1 MVIAQISDT
10 HIICPS
16 IGLNKDIA
24 EDRIR
29 NLKKCINNIKN
40 LDTKPEVIIHTGDI
54 SHNGLIEE
62 YQIVDK
68 ILSPLNIP
76 ILYTPGN
83 RDNRD
88 NLKLIFNHF
97 DIKNLKN
104 DFFIYSKEF
113 KNFRL
118 ISMDTHC
125 KTSNMGEFT
134 NERLDLF
141 SRALLDKKN
150 IPTAIFMHH
159 PPFNVSETETRN
171 VEYTTEVLFPKF
183 IEILKKHNNLVG
195 LFCGHIH
202 RNIKRSINNTL
213 SYTMPPIALDLSK
226 DKIIT
231 PNFRKIQFLLHICSK
246 NTGILTK
253 KILVQ

>member
-16 IGLNKDIA
+16 TGRNKVIVEERIKNLKRCA
-24 EDRIR
+24 NTIR
-29 NLKKCINNIKN
+29 NLDN
-40 LDTKPEVIIHTGDI
+40 KPDAIIHTGDI

-62 YQIVDK
+62 YKIVID
-68 ILSPLNIP
+68 ILNLLNIP

-83 RDNRD
+83 RDKRE
-88 NLKLIFNHF
+88 NLKLIFNDF
-97 DIKNLKN
+97 EIRNLKDN
-104 DFFIYSKEF
+104 FFIYPKEF
-113 KNFRL
+113 KGFRL

-134 NERLDLF
+134 NERLEIF
-141 SRALLDKKN
+141 SQILLEKKRM
-150 IPTAIFMHH
+150 PTAIFMHH
-159 PPFNVSETETRN
+159 PPFDVSETKTKKI
-171 VEYTTEVLFPKF
+171 EYTSEKLFPKF

-202 RNIKRSINNTL
+202 RNIKRSINGVAT
-213 SYTMPPIALDLSK
+213 YTMPPIALDLSK
-226 DKIIT
+226 DKLIT
-231 PNFRKIQFLLHICSK
+231 HNFRKIQFLLHSHSEK
-246 NTGILTK
+246 TGIITK

>member
-16 IGLNKDIA
+16 IGSNKVIV
-24 EDRIR
+24 EERIR
-29 NLKKCINNIKN
+29 NLKRCANTIKN
-40 LDTKPEVIIHTGDI
+40 LDNKPDVIIHTGDI

-62 YQIVDK
+62 YKIVSD
-68 ILSPLNIP
+68 ILNPLNIP

-83 RDNRD
+83 RDKRE
-88 NLKLIFNHF
+88 NLKLIFNNF
-97 DIKNLKN
+97 EIRNLKDN
-104 DFFIYSKEF
+104 FFIYKKEL
-113 KNFRL
+113 KGFRL

-134 NERLDLF
+134 NERLEMF
-141 SRALLDKKN
+141 SQILLEKQS

-159 PPFNVSETETRN
+159 PPFDVSETKTKN
-171 VEYTTEVLFPKF
+171 IEYISEKLFPKF

-202 RNIKRSINNTL
+202 RNIKRSINNIVT
-213 SYTMPPIALDLSK
+213 YTVPPIALDLSK
-226 DKIIT
+226 DKLIT
-231 PNFRKIQFLLHICSK
+231 PNFRKIQFLLHSHSE

-253 KILVQ
+253 KILIQ